1 MTWCALCIVNLP
13 CELNALLVSHTCV
26 MILVPEIVSVVM
38 FCLLVCL
45 KRKQI
50 LEKSTMLYMIH
61 EHNIY
66 QTRIWIRYMW
76 LAFFVLPSIKKNWF
90 SYSVFIYIFFFFSI
104 HVLVEIYIYIYIYIY
119 ICVKYCK

>member
-1 MTWCALCIVNLP
+1 MTWCALCIVNLL

-66 QTRIWIRYMW
+66 KLGYGFVTCGW
-76 LAFFVLPSIKKNWF
+76 LFSCYRVLKKTGSPIQCLYLFFYF
-90 SYSVFIYIFFFFSI
+90 FYSRSGRD
-104 HVLVEIYIYIYIYIY
+104 IYIYIYIY